1 MRLSHGRRAR
11 ASPQNAPL
19 RLRGD
24 VTMSNSPDPSPD
36 RDANDGYYDRAPSPS
51 TNTGDELQQQ
61 TTWRQWFP
69 NPIGVEQLSN
79 AFATSFVHDT
89 GVRAPQWADERMRTV
104 DQVDQVYQADLAR
117 AISASLGGSEA
128 SLNARGDDDD
138 DAAALLEARRQ
149 SLRERFGG
157 RAIAE
162 RFWQEFSLGFSE
174 CLRDGWYYPAGAWE
188 EATVGDRLPDVETL
202 RALGPAPGDREVTL
216 IDRTMDLSLQEFEAF
231 CFDEVGHIED
241 RCDATPELARLIVER
256 MGGAAKSDADL
267 ADIWQAERTRLMAEN
282 QSMIF
287 PLGSIQVGLQRHRAI
302 MFKAV
307 ADFLEIPS
315 QIVRGRFYCGDDDA
329 VMIIVMCGG
338 SKRMLNL
345 MEFPGMM
352 QTPYNSDSKTTSVTS
367 EPAPLIDV
375 SDSPTMGTPATL
387 SREPSE
393 NNSTPGTRFGMM
405 SPHLMQSPE
414 PKSGTPIQLQIAV
427 DLTIDPSEILLGER
441 IGIGSF
447 GEVHRALWRGT
458 EVAVK
463 RILDQ
468 DISENLAAAFIDEI
482 DIMRRLRHPNVV
494 LLMGAV
500 TVPGNLS
507 IITEFLHR
515 GSLFKLLHRE
525 QNPAVASALDM
536 RRRMRMGVDVIRGMH
551 YLHTFQ
557 PMIVHRDLKSPN
569 LLVSANFLVKVCDFG
584 MSKIKQNT
592 YVSSKTQAGTPE
604 WMAPEILRNEE
615 SDEKADVYSFGVILW
630 ELATMREPW
639 AGLNPMQVV
648 GAVGFANKSLE
659 IPEDMDEKIAHL
671 CKQCWNTN
679 PRERPSFEQLAKDMR
694 EIPKSPSTLKGDSS
708 PSSSSLPPSGLPRN
722 DSSPSS
728 SMPPPKPKPKV
739 VPPPG
744 SDDWRRTTDV
754 P

>member
-1 MRLSHGRRAR
+1 
-11 ASPQNAPL
+11 
-19 RLRGD
+19 
-24 VTMSNSPDPSPD
+24 
-36 RDANDGYYDRAPSPS
+36 
-51 TNTGDELQQQ
+51 
-61 TTWRQWFP
+61 
-69 NPIGVEQLSN
+69 
-79 AFATSFVHDT
+79 
-89 GVRAPQWADERMRTV
+89 
-104 DQVDQVYQADLAR
+104 
-117 AISASLGGSEA
+117 
-128 SLNARGDDDD
+128 
-138 DAAALLEARRQ
+138 
-149 SLRERFGG
+149 
-157 RAIAE
+157 
-162 RFWQEFSLGFSE
+162 
-174 CLRDGWYYPAGAWE
+174 
-188 EATVGDRLPDVETL
+188 
-202 RALGPAPGDREVTL
+202 
-216 IDRTMDLSLQEFEAF
+216 
-231 CFDEVGHIED
+231 
-241 RCDATPELARLIVER
+241 
-256 MGGAAKSDADL
+256 
-267 ADIWQAERTRLMAEN
+267 
-282 QSMIF
+282 
-287 PLGSIQVGLQRHRAI
+287 
-302 MFKAV
+302 
-307 ADFLEIPS
+307 
-315 QIVRGRFYCGDDDA
+315 
-329 VMIIVMCGG
+329 
-338 SKRMLNL
+338 
-345 MEFPGMM
+345 
-352 QTPYNSDSKTTSVTS
+352 
-367 EPAPLIDV
+367 
-375 SDSPTMGTPATL
+375 
-387 SREPSE
+387 
-393 NNSTPGTRFGMM
+393 
-405 SPHLMQSPE
+405 
-414 PKSGTPIQLQIAV
+414 
-427 DLTIDPSEILLGER
+427 
-441 IGIGSF
+441 
-447 GEVHRALWRGT
+447 LWRGT

-671 CKQCWNTN
+671 CKHCWNTN

-694 EIPKSPSTLKGDSS
+694 EIPKSPSTLKGDLS

-728 SMPPPKPKPKV
+728 SMPPPKPKTKV